1 MQALEFRTERMRM
14 VAATA
19 ELLRLE
25 LEAPVTFAAR
35 LNAAL
40 PEDWPPGEWDRG
52 AIQFFLEQ
60 LIAGGDSTAG
70 WYSWYLLLDAAEGDN
85 SVLAGCGGYF
95 GPPDE
100 AGQVEIGYSL
110 CTQWRGQGLVKEAL
124 NALIEN
130 AWRRGAQTVVA
141 HSDPENA
148 ASIGVL
154 HACGFQQLPDDT
166 SPMLLFSIR
175 QAS

>member
-1 MQALEFRTERMRM
+1 MQALEFRTERLRM

-19 ELLRLE
+19 ELLKLE
-25 LEAPVTFAAR
+25 LDAPSAFAAR

-40 PEDWPPGEWDRG
+40 PEDWPPGEYDRD

-60 LIAGGDSTAG
+60 TIAGGDSATG
-70 WYSWYLLLDAAEGDN
+70 WYGWYLLLEPKESNN
-85 SVLAGCGGYF
+85 SVLVGCGGYI

-110 CTQWRGQGLVKEAL
+110 CAQWRGQGLVKEAIG
-124 NALIEN
+124 ALIEN
-130 AWRRGAQTVVA
+130 AWQRGAKTVVA
-141 HSDPENA
+141 HADPQNA

-154 HACGFQQLPDDT
+154 RACGFQQLPDDS
-166 SPMLLFSIR
+166 SPMLLFSISR
-175 QAS
+175 V